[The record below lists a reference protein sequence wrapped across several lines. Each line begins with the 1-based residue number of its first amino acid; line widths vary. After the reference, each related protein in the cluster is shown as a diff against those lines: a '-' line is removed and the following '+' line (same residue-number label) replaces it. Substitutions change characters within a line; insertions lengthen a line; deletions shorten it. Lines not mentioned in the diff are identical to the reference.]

1 MVPSK
6 RLEPVRRVAKSRED
20 SAARDL
26 GASQRRMHE
35 QKAKLDDLRQYHQEY
50 LQRFSETAKNGMSAS
65 QLQEYRAFMS
75 KLETAIEL
83 QQKAVEESH
92 LECSSRKGVWQEKRV
107 RTQALGKVV
116 DRLHSAERRADEKL
130 EQKESDEHGQ
140 RDKTRG

>member
-35 QKAKLDDLRQYHQEY
+35 QEAKLDDLRHYHREY
-50 LQRFSETAKNGMSAS
+50 LQRFSEAAKNGISAS

-83 QQKAVEESH
+83 QQKAVDESH

-116 DRLHSAERRADEKL
+116 DRLHSAERKAHEKQ